1 MTPSTLKLIFSRT
14 SGHCHFCGDR
24 LIFSRRGMKKGQPE
38 KGAWEADHVLQKDK
52 GGRNSVENY
61 LPACVRC
68 NRLRWHRKGK
78 DLRELLLLGLIA
90 NSEIKK
96 GSETGKKIVGL
107 KKTREKEDSSRS
119 SPPRSHRHR
128 RDGPCACPDTNTG
141 QPRGLPLRDRHCLIS
156 CIVLNRLRHR
166 HIASA

>member
-1 MTPSTLKLIFSRT
+1 MITSILKLIFSRT

-38 KGAWEADHVLQKDK
+38 KGAWEVDHVIQKDK
-52 GGRNSVENY
+52 GGKNAVENY

-90 NSEIKK
+90 AGEIKK
-96 GSETGKKIVGL
+96 GTETGKRMLEL
-107 KKTREKEDSSRS
+107 KKKRGKENRN
-119 SPPRSHRHR
+119 R
-128 RDGPCACPDTNTG
+128 RA
-141 QPRGLPLRDRHCLIS
+141 QRQ
-156 CIVLNRLRHR
+156 
-166 HIASA
+166 